1 MKLRFL
7 LKKEI
12 LIDLIAFS
20 GGIISSIF
28 LIFLTDRLLGLQF
41 TNNKVLER
49 ETDSVKLR
57 RYKNNQVKSITI
69 QRFYSDNFIT
79 PNQDGYSEPFSFR
92 VGKESDILCEPGN
105 NLYNSNSNK

>member
-12 LIDLIAFS
+12 LRDLIAFS

-49 ETDSVKLR
+49 ETDSVKIR
-57 RYKNNQVKSITI
+57 RYKNNQAKSITI

-79 PNQDGYSEPFSFR
+79 R
-92 VGKESDILCEPGN
+92 VKIF
-105 NLYNSNSNK
+105 